1 MKNSLREFK
10 DESLNRQKEEIQ
22 NIKTG
27 QQKLLCLRSR
37 KRKDRRKV
45 HRI

>member
-10 DESLNRQKEEIQ
+10 DEFEQAKKKSV

-37 KRKDRRKV
+37 KRKDQRKV
-45 HRI
+45 HRV